1 MTEPVPPTD
10 VTQPPEPVVVEELT
24 PLEAAFYALVLAAL
38 AAWLSA
44 VAAKVLSPW
53 RLYRMAPDP
62 QALWSLVPAWDR
74 EVRGLVAWLRGNAA
88 PEGWDRWFDELEDSG
103 DLRIPAYPST
113 NAHIA
118 AHLAMVD
125 NYLVRIPEEVFN
137 LIIADVVD
145 GHNDGDSMEEIAARI
160 EDTLNVTG
168 SENWAARSRTISVT
182 EVNGTANAGWY
193 AAALRTEELLGPQWK
208 QWLQSHDEAVRSE
221 HRTDQKRPMREPFLI
236 GGELLQYPGAKNGS
250 PWNIINCR
258 CAARSTEAPSGNRIL

>member
-1 MTEPVPPTD
+1 MTQPVPPTD

-24 PLEAAFYALVLAAL
+24 PLEATFYAMVLAAL
-38 AAWLSA
+38 TAWLA
-44 VAAKVLSPW
+44 LVAAKVLNPW
-53 RLYRMAPDP
+53 RLFRMPPAPD
-62 QALWSLVPAWDR
+62 ALWSLAADWDR
-74 EVRGLVAWLRGNAA
+74 RVRDLVTWLHDNAA
-88 PEGWDRWFDELEDSG
+88 QEGWDRWMDDSG
-103 DLRIPAYPST
+103 DMDEIPAYPST

-118 AHLAMVD
+118 AHLAMVE

-145 GHNDGDSMEEIAARI
+145 GHNDGESFEEIAARI

-168 SENWAARSRTISVT
+168 SENWPARARTIAVT
-182 EVNGTANAGWY
+182 EVNGTANAGWF

-208 QWLQSHDEAVRSE
+208 QWVESHDESVRSE
-221 HRTDQKRPMREPFLI
+221 HRTNQKRPMREPFLI

-250 PWNIINCR
+250 AWNVINCR

>member
-1 MTEPVPPTD
+1 VTQPVPPTD
-10 VTQPPEPVVVEELT
+10 VTQPPEPVAVEELT

-38 AAWLSA
+38 AAWLTA
-44 VAAKVLSPW
+44 VAAKVLNPW

-74 EVRGLVAWLRGNAA
+74 EVRVLVTWLHDNAA
-88 PEGWDRWFDELEDSG
+88 QEGWDRWVDDEDPDV
-103 DLRIPAYPST
+103 DLPYPST

-118 AHLAMVD
+118 AHLAMVE

-145 GHNDGDSMEEIAARI
+145 GHNDGESLEEIAARI

-168 SENWAARSRTISVT
+168 SENWPARARTISVT

-193 AAALRTEELLGPQWK
+193 AAALRTEDLLGPQWK
-208 QWLQSHDEAVRSE
+208 QWLQSHDESVRSE
-221 HRTDQKRPMREPFLI
+221 HRTNQKVPMRQPFII
-236 GGELLQYPGAKNGS
+236 GGEPLQYPGDKNGS
-250 PWNIINCR
+250 AWNVINCR
-258 CAARSTEAPSGNRIL
+258 CAARSTEAPR

>member
-10 VTQPPEPVVVEELT
+10 VTQPPEPVVVEQLT
-24 PLEAAFYALVLAAL
+24 PLEATFYAMVLAAL
-38 AAWLSA
+38 TAWLA
-44 VAAKVLSPW
+44 LVAAKVLNPW
-53 RLYRMAPDP
+53 RLFRMPPAPD
-62 QALWSLVPAWDR
+62 ALWSLQADWDR
-74 EVRGLVAWLRGNAA
+74 RVRVLVTWLGDNAA
-88 PEGWDRWFDELEDSG
+88 QEGWDRWFDELEDNG
-103 DLRIPAYPST
+103 DMPVPVYPST

-118 AHLAMVD
+118 AHLAMVE

-145 GHNDGDSMEEIAARI
+145 GHDEGESMEEIAARI

-168 SENWAARSRTISVT
+168 SENWPARSRAIAVT

-208 QWLQSHDEAVRSE
+208 QWLESHDESVRSE
-221 HRTDQKRPMREPFLI
+221 HRTDQKRPIREPFLI

-258 CAARSTEAPSGNRIL
+258 CAARSTEAPR